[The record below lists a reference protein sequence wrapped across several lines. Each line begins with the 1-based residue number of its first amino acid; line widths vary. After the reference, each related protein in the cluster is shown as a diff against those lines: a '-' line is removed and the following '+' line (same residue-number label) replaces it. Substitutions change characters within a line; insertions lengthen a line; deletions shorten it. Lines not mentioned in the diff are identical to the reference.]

1 MTLKIHIH
9 SQIPL
14 PIKLMEDLA
23 LDFDEMITKTERHI
37 NHLKRRVQTL
47 ASIIAIKES
56 QKALSKQKTLREL
69 SKYSG

>member
-1 MTLKIHIH
+1 
-9 SQIPL
+9 
-14 PIKLMEDLA
+14 MEDLA